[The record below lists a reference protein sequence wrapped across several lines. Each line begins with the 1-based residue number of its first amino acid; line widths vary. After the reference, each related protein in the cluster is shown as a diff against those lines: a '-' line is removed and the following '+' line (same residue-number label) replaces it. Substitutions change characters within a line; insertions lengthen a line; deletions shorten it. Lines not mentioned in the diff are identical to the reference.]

1 MMKTEQKALSNIP
14 KVLLLV
20 ESSRGSGRSLLQGIA
35 RFTHHCGPW
44 SCYWEPAGLEEA
56 WPKLQAA
63 DLDGIIMR
71 DVEQLEKV
79 LAFGV
84 PTVVIGHGRTEVPGL
99 VNVVTESEKIAQVA
113 AEHLMAC
120 GFKNFAYCGF
130 RAEQDDPPWSQM
142 RGKAFADRIRQA
154 GWPCEN
160 FSAPRYSRHS
170 FFGHQRRQMAS
181 WLKSLPKPLGLLAA
195 NDDRAT
201 QLTEACKLAGI
212 SIPSEVGVIGV
223 DNDEVVCGLSDPP
236 LSSVALSF
244 DRAGYEAASALAALM
259 GGHGKV
265 PSRIIVHPT
274 HVVVRRSTDVVAV
287 EDGNLAKALR
297 YIRDARPKDE
307 LSVAAVAA
315 YAGVSRRV
323 LENRFRSELGCS
335 ALDEIRRVRTD
346 RVARMLVE
354 TQLSVGEIAEALGF
368 VEVQHFARYFRSVK
382 KMSPLAYR
390 KRYARHAL

>member
-1 MMKTEQKALSNIP
+1 MIE
-14 KVLLLV
+14 
-20 ESSRGSGRSLLQGIA
+20 
-35 RFTHHCGPW
+35 
-44 SCYWEPAGLEEA
+44 
-56 WPKLQAA
+56 
-63 DLDGIIMR
+63 
-71 DVEQLEKV
+71 
-79 LAFGV
+79 
-84 PTVVIGHGRTEVPGL
+84 
-99 VNVVTESEKIAQVA
+99 
-113 AEHLMAC
+113 
-120 GFKNFAYCGF
+120 
-130 RAEQDDPPWSQM
+130 
-142 RGKAFADRIRQA
+142 
-154 GWPCEN
+154 
-160 FSAPRYSRHS
+160 
-170 FFGHQRRQMAS
+170 RR
-181 WLKSLPKPLGLLAA
+181 
-195 NDDRAT
+195 
-201 QLTEACKLAGI
+201 
-212 SIPSEVGVIGV
+212 
-223 DNDEVVCGLSDPP
+223 NDEVVCGLSDPP

-259 GGHGKV
+259 GGRGKV

-287 EDGNLAKALR
+287 EDENLAKALR

>member
-1 MMKTEQKALSNIP
+1 MDTEQKPLSKIP

-35 RFTHHCGPW
+35 SYMHHCSPW
-44 SCYWEPAGLEEA
+44 TCYWEPAGLEEA
-56 WPKLQAA
+56 WPKLKAA
-63 DLDGIIMR
+63 EVDGIIMR
-71 DVEQLEKV
+71 DVEQLDKV

-84 PTVVIGHGRTEVPGL
+84 PTVVIGHRRTEVPGL
-99 VNVVTESEKIAQVA
+99 VNVVTESEKIAHMA
-113 AEHLMAC
+113 AEHLLAC

-130 RAEQDDPPWSQM
+130 SAAQEDLPWSQV
-142 RGKAFADRIRQA
+142 RGKAFIERIRRA
-154 GWPCEN
+154 GWPCAN
-160 FSAPRYSRHS
+160 SSIPRFSKRS
-170 FFGHQRRQMAS
+170 FLGHQRRETAS
-181 WLKSLPKPLGLLAA
+181 WLKSLPKPLGLMAA
-195 NDDRAT
+195 NDDQAT
-201 QLTEACKLAGI
+201 QLIEACKMAGI
-212 SIPSEVGVIGV
+212 SIPSEVGIIGV

-259 GGHGKV
+259 GGREKV
-265 PSRIIVHPT
+265 PSRILVQPT

-287 EDGNLAKALR
+287 EDVNLAKALR
-297 YIRDARPKDE
+297 YIRDAGPKDQ
-307 LSVAAVAA
+307 LNVASIAA

-323 LENRFRSELGCS
+323 LENRFRRELGCS

-354 TQLSVGEIAEALGF
+354 TQLSIGEIAEALGF
-368 VEVQHFARYFRSVK
+368 VEVQHFARYFRSSK

-390 KRYARHAL
+390 KRFARHAL